1 MSPAMRETLQKL
13 RQQYVI
19 GFLGGSDLAKIT
31 EQLTSTGEPGK
42 LLASML
48 AELWKNL
55 ILHPSHQ

>member
-1 MSPAMRETLQKL
+1 MRETLQKL